1 MPWINCIDWILTSI
15 WLMKLLTF
23 TTSVTILVLHV
34 PSFHTRNPTLP
45 NPGTSP
51 VLTTTFVILP
61 ELSWELLTAET
72 CLVVSLLPYP
82 ILILNGPSHW
92 SYTRDFERCLFCCLF
107 SRDSDLSTSVVSP
120 LVSQSVCLWPKPQNI
135 IKSFIITSR
144 VLQQGSWSIMKHH
157 EASWSVIKRHKQV
170 SISV

>member
-92 SYTRDFERCLFCCLF
+92 SYTRDFERCLFCCHFWFPLEHKTCIWIYTLNVLASRLAVEIMKILEPFTLTSLF
-107 SRDSDLSTSVVSP
+107 LKHDLSLYSSCAFEP
-120 LVSQSVCLWPKPQNI
+120 RCCRFSLPYKL
-135 IKSFIITSR
+135 F
-144 VLQQGSWSIMKHH
+144 
-157 EASWSVIKRHKQV
+157 
-170 SISV
+170 

>member
-1 MPWINCIDWILTSI
+1 MVLASYAEKNKVFTLDYYVFCFVLLGHALDQLYWLNINFNLI
-15 WLMKLLTF
+15 MELLTF

-92 SYTRDFERCLFCCLF
+92 SYTRDFERCLFCCHF
-107 SRDSDLSTSVVSP
+107 WFP
-120 LVSQSVCLWPKPQNI
+120 LEHKTCIWIYTLN
-135 IKSFIITSR
+135 
-144 VLQQGSWSIMKHH
+144 VLKYFGF
-157 EASWSVIKRHKQV
+157 
-170 SISV
+170 